1 MSKSQSLADAM
12 IVTVRQPLLVLN
24 AELQVKRANPAF
36 YDLFKVTPEQTSDR
50 LIYDLGNGQWN
61 IPALRH
67 LLEAVL
73 GGEERVA
80 DPCARPDIIISP
92 GSARSLTSTLNG
104 MSVTGSRSYF
114 NSVRPKTS
122 RNAQRRSRSG
132 TPSSEKRMKH
142 GARSCIPGGIA
153 GVGGGDWVDSD
164 IADTS
169 ASADPFEI
177 FGFGGKLAC

>member
-1 MSKSQSLADAM
+1 MVSKSQSLADAM

-73 GGEERVA
+73 GGEEYVENYRIEHEFE
-80 DPCARPDIIISP
+80 DIGRRIMLP
-92 GSARSLTSTLNG
+92 N
-104 MSVTGSRSYF
+104 
-114 NSVRPKTS
+114 VR
-122 RNAQRRSRSG
+122 RIE
-132 TPSSEKRMKH
+132 SE
-142 GARSCIPGGIA
+142 
-153 GVGGGDWVDSD
+153 
-164 IADTS
+164 
-169 ASADPFEI
+169 
-177 FGFGGKLAC
+177 